1 MEAGGGGLG
10 TAVGEGKKKS
20 SFLGLKDC
28 LVFGST
34 GTEGKGLPDRS
45 QRAQREKVWGPQGLQ
60 HPEDLSLATD

>member
-1 MEAGGGGLG
+1 MEAGG
-10 TAVGEGKKKS
+10 EGWELQWERVKKKS

-34 GTEGKGLPDRS
+34 GTEGKGFPDGS